1 MFVWAWAFCGIR
13 YGCSASLDCSGVI
26 RKINARKIRLDQGV
40 AHACHHDGFRHVGT
54 IAKAPGTVQSP
65 GVRADAQCCKIDILK
80 WLEELVSQSNTI
92 QAQEDITVQGR
103 LQARSGR
110 NYM

>member
-1 MFVWAWAFCGIR
+1 MR
-13 YGCSASLDCSGVI
+13 
-26 RKINARKIRLDQGV
+26 QGV
-40 AHACHHDGFRHVGT
+40 ARACHHDGFHDLGT
-54 IAKAPGTVQSP
+54 FDEAPGTVQSP
-65 GVRADAQCCKIDILK
+65 GVRADAPCCKIDILK

-92 QAQEDITVQGR
+92 QAQEDITEQGR